1 MQRFAAT
8 TTAATN
14 RGSVTFLATRKEH
27 SPILNKHVNQRVSFP
42 NFDLFSKLNLSAKSI
57 SQRCPREIAPLSATA
72 TPMDFASASSNQLF
86 SHGLPPLAAGFGRRQ
101 RPLEPARAFKDDF
114 FKIKLPKILERP
126 EWWWRTLACIP
137 YLISLQ
143 ISDVGFYVQ
152 PFLEKYD
159 VIGDMIYFIP
169 GAINRWPSW
178 FFMLYCYLGYMF
190 VVKNKELPHY
200 FRFHMMMGML
210 LETALQIIWCTSNF
224 FPLIHFKGR
233 LGMYYWMAIG
243 FTYICLLLECIRCAL
258 AGIYAQIPFVTDA
271 ASIHTLFNLGGFS
284 RPLR

>member
-1 MQRFAAT
+1 MQGLAAT
-8 TTAATN
+8 TTTN
-14 RGSVTFLATRKEH
+14 LGSLTFLAPRKKQH
-27 SPILNKHVNQRVSFP
+27 SPILNKYVNQRVSFP
-42 NFDLFSKLNLSAKSI
+42 KLDSFPKLRLSADSV
-57 SQRCPREIAPLSATA
+57 SQRCPRVMISPLSATA
-72 TPMDFASASSNQLF
+72 PASSNDLF
-86 SHGLPPLAAGFGRRQ
+86 AHGLPPLTTGFTRRQ
-101 RPLEPARAFKDDF
+101 RPVEPARAFKDDF
-114 FKIKLPKILERP
+114 FKIKLPKIAERP

-159 VIGDMIYFIP
+159 AIGDMIYFIP

-190 VVKNKELPHY
+190 VVKNKDLPHY

-233 LGMYYWMAIG
+233 LGMYYWMVIG

-258 AGIYAQIPFVTDA
+258 AGVYAQIPFVTDA

>member
-1 MQRFAAT
+1 MQGLAAT
-8 TTAATN
+8 TN
-14 RGSVTFLATRKEH
+14 RGSLTFIAPRNH
-27 SPILNKHVNQRVSFP
+27 SPIPKKYVNPRVCFP
-42 NFDLFSKLNLSAKSI
+42 KFDSLPKLGLSASSN
-57 SQRCPREIAPLSATA
+57 SQRCPREIAPLSA
-72 TPMDFASASSNQLF
+72 MDFAAEAASTNQLF
-86 SHGLPPLAAGFGRRQ
+86 AHGLPPLAPGLRRRR

-114 FKIKLPKILERP
+114 FKIKLPKIAERP
-126 EWWWRTLACIP
+126 EWWWRTLACVP

-152 PFLEKYD
+152 PFLEKHD
-159 VIGDMIYFIP
+159 AIGDMIYFIP

-178 FFMLYCYLGYMF
+178 FFMAYCYLGYMW

-233 LGMYYWMAIG
+233 FGMYYWMAIG

-258 AGIYAQIPFVTDA
+258 GGVYAQIPFMTDA
-271 ASIHTLFNLGGFS
+271 ASIHTLFNLGGFQ
-284 RPLR
+284 RPIR

>member
-1 MQRFAAT
+1 
-8 TTAATN
+8 
-14 RGSVTFLATRKEH
+14 
-27 SPILNKHVNQRVSFP
+27 
-42 NFDLFSKLNLSAKSI
+42 
-57 SQRCPREIAPLSATA
+57 
-72 TPMDFASASSNQLF
+72 
-86 SHGLPPLAAGFGRRQ
+86 
-101 RPLEPARAFKDDF
+101 
-114 FKIKLPKILERP
+114 
-126 EWWWRTLACIP
+126 
-137 YLISLQ
+137 
-143 ISDVGFYVQ
+143 
-152 PFLEKYD
+152 
-159 VIGDMIYFIP
+159 MIYFIP

-190 VVKNKELPHY
+190 VVKNKDLPHY

-233 LGMYYWMAIG
+233 LGMYYWMVIG

>member
-1 MQRFAAT
+1 MQGLAAT
-8 TTAATN
+8 TATN
-14 RGSVTFLATRKEH
+14 RGSVNFLASRYSRKQH
-27 SPILNKHVNQRVSFP
+27 HTPILNKYVNQKVSFP
-42 NFDLFSKLNLSAKSI
+42 KSDSSPNLKLSADS
-57 SQRCPREIAPLSATA
+57 RCPRQIAPLSATA
-72 TPMDFASASSNQLF
+72 PVEFASASSNHLF
-86 SHGLPPLAAGFGRRQ
+86 AHGLPPLTAGFGRRQ
-101 RPLEPARAFKDDF
+101 RPVEPARAFKDDF
-114 FKIKLPKILERP
+114 FKIKLPKIAERP

-159 VIGDMIYFIP
+159 AIGDMIYFIP